1 MMDINFVEF
10 TLIVNSLKA
19 YISDDHDKHVNEDIK
34 SLIRK
39 IEHG

>member
-1 MMDINFVEF
+1 MNINFVEY

-19 YISDDHDKHVNEDIK
+19 YLNYYHDEHVNEDIK

>member
-1 MMDINFVEF
+1 MNINFVEY